1 MTSDRSRNTYVYVV
15 LPGDTEFTT
24 AGRFRL
30 RRGPG
35 GKSTGEF
42 VYGRSYLDRAD
53 AVELDPVELRLADRL
68 YQTGRMDG
76 FFGTVRDAM
85 PDYWGRLL
93 IERRLGRSPLDEFEY
108 LMAAPDD
115 RAGALGFGPTVTPPP
130 PRLQFSGTVQL
141 VQLQLAA
148 DAVEAGEA
156 VESGRAVEPVE
167 AGDAGDTVDISD
179 LVEAVFEE
187 GTSMGGARP
196 KAVVVDDDALWLAK
210 FSRPR
215 DRWNDP
221 RVEHA
226 LLLLARECG
235 IRAAES
241 RIERVGTRDVLLVR
255 RFDRERAEDG
265 VGWLRHRMTSALTLL
280 RSDDSPTGR
289 ERWSYLALAD
299 EVRRAS
305 ARPRDDL
312 HELFVRM
319 CFNAAVSNQDDH
331 PRNHAIVAR
340 RGPWRLAPAYDLT
353 PSPSR
358 SMSHAMERD
367 LSMVCGPTGR
377 RARRVNLVAG
387 AGRFLM
393 SREDAEATFDHVC
406 DVVRS
411 RWQETMRRAGVGV
424 ADQETVRSA
433 FVPEGLFSR
442 DGSEA
447 VVDGSA
453 AARAR
458 RAEFHGLWFVAA
470 SREAP

>member
-1 MTSDRSRNTYVYVV
+1 MTSDRRRNTYVRNTYVYVV

-35 GKSTGEF
+35 GTSTGEF
-42 VYGRSYLDRAD
+42 VYGRSYLERAD
-53 AVELDPVELRLADRL
+53 AVEFDPVELRLADRL

-108 LMAAPDD
+108 LTAAPDD

-141 VQLQLAA
+141 AQLQLAA
-148 DAVEAGEA
+148 DAVEAGE
-156 VESGRAVEPVE
+156 
-167 AGDAGDTVDISD
+167 
-179 LVEAVFEE
+179 VEAVFEE

-196 KAVVVDDDALWLAK
+196 KAVVVDADALWLAK
-210 FSRPR
+210 FSRR
-215 DRWNDP
+215 QDRWNDP

-312 HELFVRM
+312 HELFARM

-331 PRNHAIVAR
+331 PRNHAILAR

-358 SMSHAMERD
+358 SVSHSLERD

-377 RARRVNLVAG
+377 RARRANLVAG

-406 DVVRS
+406 DVVRA

-433 FVPEGLFSR
+433 FLPEGLSH
-442 DGSEA
+442 E
-447 VVDGSA
+447 
-453 AARAR
+453 
-458 RAEFHGLWFVAA
+458 
-470 SREAP
+470 REAER

>member
-35 GKSTGEF
+35 GTSTGEF

-76 FFGTVRDAM
+76 FFGAVRDAM

-108 LMAAPDD
+108 LTAAPDD

-130 PRLQFSGTVQL
+130 PRLRFSGTVQL
-141 VQLQLAA
+141 AQLQLAA

-156 VESGRAVEPVE
+156 V
-167 AGDAGDTVDISD
+167 DTSV

-358 SMSHAMERD
+358 SMSHPMERD

-377 RARRVNLVAG
+377 RARRANLVAG

-433 FVPEGLFSR
+433 FLPE
-442 DGSEA
+442 
-447 VVDGSA
+447 
-453 AARAR
+453 
-458 RAEFHGLWFVAA
+458 GLWFVAA
-470 SREAP
+470 TREAP

>member
-1 MTSDRSRNTYVYVV
+1 MTSDRSRSTYVYVV

-108 LMAAPDD
+108 LTAAPDD

-130 PRLQFSGTVQL
+130 PRLRFSGTVQL
-141 VQLQLAA
+141 AQLQLAA
-148 DAVEAGEA
+148 DAVEAGE
-156 VESGRAVEPVE
+156 
-167 AGDAGDTVDISD
+167 TVDTSV

-210 FSRPR
+210 FSRSR

-221 RVEHA
+221 RVEHG

-235 IRAAES
+235 IRAADS
-241 RIERVGTRDVLLVR
+241 RIESVGTRDVLLVR

-305 ARPRDDL
+305 TRPRDDL

-353 PSPSR
+353 PSPSH
-358 SMSHAMERD
+358 SMERD

-393 SREDAEATFDHVC
+393 SREDAEATLDHVC
-406 DVVRS
+406 DVVGS
-411 RWQETMRRAGVGV
+411 RWQATMRRAGVGV

-433 FVPEGLFSR
+433 FLPEGLR
-442 DGSEA
+442 I
-447 VVDGSA
+447 
-453 AARAR
+453 
-458 RAEFHGLWFVAA
+458 VAA
-470 SREAP
+470 TREAP

>member
-1 MTSDRSRNTYVYVV
+1 MTSDRSRSTYVYVV

-35 GKSTGEF
+35 GTSTGEF
-42 VYGRSYLDRAD
+42 VYGRSYLERAD
-53 AVELDPVELRLADRL
+53 AVEFDPVELRLADRL

-76 FFGTVRDAM
+76 FFGAVRDAM

-108 LMAAPDD
+108 LTAAPDD

-141 VQLQLAA
+141 AQLQLAA
-148 DAVEAGEA
+148 DAVEAGED
-156 VESGRAVEPVE
+156 GRAVEPVE
-167 AGDAGDTVDISD
+167 TAKAGDTGESREASDAVDISE

-196 KAVVVDDDALWLAK
+196 KAVVLDDDALWLAK
-210 FSRPR
+210 FSRR
-215 DRWNDP
+215 QDRWNDP

-255 RFDRERAEDG
+255 RFDRERDEDG

-312 HELFVRM
+312 HELFARM

-353 PSPSR
+353 PSPSH
-358 SMSHAMERD
+358 SMERD

-377 RARRVNLVAG
+377 RARRANLVAG
-387 AGRFLM
+387 TGRFLM

-406 DVVRS
+406 DVVRA

-433 FVPEGLFSR
+433 FLPEGLFHET
-442 DGSEA
+442 EA
-447 VVDGSA
+447 E
-453 AARAR
+453 R
-458 RAEFHGLWFVAA
+458 
-470 SREAP
+470 